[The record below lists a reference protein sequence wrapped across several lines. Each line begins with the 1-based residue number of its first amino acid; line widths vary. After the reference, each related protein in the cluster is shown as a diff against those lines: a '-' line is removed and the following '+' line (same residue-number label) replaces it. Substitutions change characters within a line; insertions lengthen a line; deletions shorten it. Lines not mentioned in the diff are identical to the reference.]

1 MNIYIH
7 PNEESLA
14 SAAAAMIAGIVMEK
28 PDAVLGLATGSTP
41 APVYRELARMAH
53 RGIVSFAQVRTYNLD
68 EYVGLNPDHPQSY
81 RRYMNEQLFDHID
94 IDPANTHV
102 PSGFADAGMA
112 AAYDE
117 EIQAAGGIDLQLLGI
132 GRNGHIGFN
141 EPAGDFSRLTHIVDL
156 TDSTRQANARFFDR
170 LEDVPRQAV
179 SMGIGTIMQARRIL
193 LIATGEDKASAV
205 RDMLNG
211 AITPRMPASVLS
223 LHRHVTVML
232 DNDAARLL
240 NH

>member
-1 MNIYIH
+1 MNIYIY

-14 SAAAAMIAGIVMEK
+14 RAAAAMIAGIVMEK
-28 PDAVLGLATGSTP
+28 PGAVLGLATGSTP
-41 APVYRELARMAH
+41 APVYRELASMTRQGA
-53 RGIVSFAQVRTYNLD
+53 VSFARVRTYNLD
-68 EYVGLNPDHPQSY
+68 EYAGLNPDHPQSY

-102 PSGFADAGMA
+102 PSGFADAAMA
-112 AAYDE
+112 AGYDE

-141 EPAGDFSRLTHIVDL
+141 EPADDFSRLTHVVDL
-156 TDSTRQANARFFDR
+156 TESTRQANARFFDR
-170 LEDVPRQAV
+170 LEDVPRQAI

-193 LIATGEDKASAV
+193 LIATGEEKASAV
-205 RDMLNG
+205 RDMLSG

-240 NH
+240 NR